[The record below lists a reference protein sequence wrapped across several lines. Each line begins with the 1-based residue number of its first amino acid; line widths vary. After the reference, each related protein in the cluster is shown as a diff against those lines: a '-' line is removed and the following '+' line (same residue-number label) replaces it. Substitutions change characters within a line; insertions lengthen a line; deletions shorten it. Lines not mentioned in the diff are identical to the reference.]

1 MSIARTVTNENERTL
16 AGLAHAGIL
25 LGLVTSGIGGPI
37 VALVIWLTQRDESEW
52 VRFQALQALVY
63 QLLGI
68 AVVFLS
74 VMCWLGV
81 WFASFVP
88 LMANPE
94 QYSDAPPPA
103 MFASLALL
111 CVPLGLTVLWTLYGV
126 WGGLRAWQGANF
138 RYVILGD
145 LLSKSRDSS
154 DA

>member
-1 MSIARTVTNENERTL
+1 MSTVTTHPGENERTL

-25 LGLVTSGIGGPI
+25 LGLITSGLGGPI
-37 VALVIWLTQRDESEW
+37 VALIIWLTQRDESEW
-52 VRFQALQALVY
+52 VRFQALQALAY

-68 AVVFLS
+68 AVVFVS
-74 VMCWLGV
+74 MMCWFGL
-81 WFASFVP
+81 WFASLVP

-94 QYSDAPPPA
+94 QYTDAPPPA

-111 CVPLGLTVLWTLYGV
+111 CLPLGLTVLWTLYGV
-126 WGGLRAWQGANF
+126 WGGLRAWQGADF

-145 LLSKSRDSS
+145 LLSRRTDGD

>member
-1 MSIARTVTNENERTL
+1 MPIATTDLNENERTM

-68 AVVFLS
+68 AVTFFS
-74 VMCWLGV
+74 VMCWLGI

-94 QYSDAPPPA
+94 QYADAPPPA

-126 WGGLRAWQGANF
+126 WGGLRTWQGADF
-138 RYVILGD
+138 RYFILGD
-145 LLSKSRDSS
+145 MLSQSGNS
-154 DA
+154 DQ

>member
-1 MSIARTVTNENERTL
+1 MSIAPTNTTENERTL

-37 VALVIWLTQRDESEW
+37 VALVIWLTQREESEW

-68 AVVFLS
+68 AVMFLS
-74 VMCWLGV
+74 VMCWLGL
-81 WFASFVP
+81 WFATFVP
-88 LMANPE
+88 LVANPD
-94 QYSDAPPPA
+94 QYSNAPPPA
-103 MFASLALL
+103 MIASFALL

-138 RYVILGD
+138 RYLILGD
-145 LLSKSRDSS
+145 LLARSITGRD
-154 DA
+154 A